1 MVNPGSPNTGQ
12 SSTSSLDG
20 EFMTDQQF
28 LDLVKNQRFISSLEK
43 NPGMLL
49 PLKLEESFVQ
59 LVDLTLQFE
68 ELDLVNTKKRRIKFK
83 SSHPAKRARYA
94 TSVAMTPNHIRGICY
109 NCSST
114 DHHANKCPRPLS
126 CRYCKGPGHLI
137 PTCPKLQSKRKG
149 KLNALPTS
157 SDPSS

>member
-12 SSTSSLDG
+12 SRTASLDG
-20 EFMTDQQF
+20 EFMTAQQF

-49 PLKLEESFVQ
+49 PLKLEGSFVQ

-68 ELDLVNTKKRRIKFK
+68 ELDLVNTKKRRNKFK
-83 SSHPAKRARYA
+83 SSHPAKRAKYA
-94 TSVAMTPNHIRGICY
+94 NSVSKTPNRNRGICY

-114 DHHANKCPRPLS
+114 DHYANKCPRPHF
-126 CRYCKGPGHLI
+126 CRYCKSPGHLI
-137 PTCPKLQSKRKG
+137 PSCPKRSNKSKG
-149 KLNALPTS
+149 ELS
-157 SDPSS
+157 SNPSS